1 MNLVSVDSQTI
12 FIFLMMGTFLL
23 SSPVM
28 IVVSMVLIVIEIGPI
43 GLVTPVF
50 FFVGAYF

>member
-12 FIFLMMGTFLL
+12 FMFIMLGTFML

-28 IVVSMVLIVIEIGPI
+28 IVISMVLIIIEIGPI

-50 FFVGAYF
+50 FFIGAIF